1 MLLALIF
8 TALAIC
14 LIFGE
19 WPGPHRFEVHSE
31 TESHQEAE
39 VYIER
44 KRHFRTVDTNGTSAF
59 MTDDLAVYFLK
70 PAHEEIEK
78 TREGW
83 LRSLSLRHEKGELT
97 DSEFSEEINRCLD
110 QTAVRTLK

>member
-19 WPGPHRFEVHSE
+19 WPGPHRFEVQ
-31 TESHQEAE
+31 TESNQEAE

-44 KRHFRTVDTNGTSAF
+44 KRHLKTVAGDGKSAC
-59 MTDDLAVYFLK
+59 MTDDLKVYFLK
-70 PAHEEIEK
+70 PAHQEIER

-110 QTAVRTLK
+110 QTASKP

>member
-39 VYIER
+39 VYMER
-44 KRHFRTVDTNGTSAF
+44 KRRLRAVDANGTF

-70 PAHEEIEK
+70 PAHKEIER

-97 DSEFSEEINRCLD
+97 DSEFSEEINKCLD
-110 QTAVRTLK
+110 QTSSKL

>member
-19 WPGPHRFEVHSE
+19 WPGPHRFDVNSE

-44 KRHFRTVDTNGTSAF
+44 KSRLSTVETNGMPAF
-59 MTDDLAVYFLK
+59 MSDDLAVYFLK
-70 PAHEEIEK
+70 PAPEVMEK

-110 QTAVRTLK
+110 QTATHS

>member
-19 WPGPHRFEVHSE
+19 WPGPHRFEAQ

-44 KRHFRTVDTNGTSAF
+44 KHRLRAVDTNGTSTF

-83 LRSLSLRHEKGELT
+83 LKSLSLRHEKGELT

-110 QTAVRTLK
+110 QTSSKS

>member
-19 WPGPHRFEVHSE
+19 WPGPHRFEDQ

-44 KRHFRTVDTNGTSAF
+44 KHRLKTVDTRGAPIYMSE
-59 MTDDLAVYFLK
+59 DLAVYFLK
-70 PAHEEIEK
+70 PTHEEIER
-78 TREGW
+78 TREDW
-83 LRSLSLRHEKGELT
+83 LRSLARRHENGELT

-110 QTAVRTLK
+110 QTSSKP